1 MLTLTKGTVP
11 LPLSVSPAGDLK
23 SFNHNTPNAALI
35 MSAVSVNI
43 SDGSG
48 DLKSFNHNT
57 PNAALI
63 MSAVSVNISDG
74 SASQHALP
82 VCGWQTTAFRAVLCL
97 TIEDSVFVRRTAGV

>member
-11 LPLSVSPAGDLK
+11 LPLSVSPA
-23 SFNHNTPNAALI
+23 
-35 MSAVSVNI
+35 
-43 SDGSG
+43 G